1 MEDDIVHIART
12 AGGILL
18 LLDLWRA
25 QVGER
30 PVRALLP
37 PITREHSHACWRSDQ
52 LVSANVDEDL
62 QKQES
67 KVRYG
72 KSGVRHL
79 GEMGGWEKTKE
90 D

>member
-1 MEDDIVHIART
+1 MGEMGSPHMEKKGALGFLTLRMEDNIVHIART

-62 QKQES
+62 QKQE
-67 KVRYG
+67 
-72 KSGVRHL
+72 
-79 GEMGGWEKTKE
+79 
-90 D
+90 

>member
-1 MEDDIVHIART
+1 MAGFSPLEHLRMEDDIVHIART

-30 PVRALLP
+30 PVGALLP
-37 PITREHSHACWRSDQ
+37 PITRENSHTCWLRDQ

-62 QKQES
+62 RVCEND
-67 KVRYG
+67 
-72 KSGVRHL
+72 
-79 GEMGGWEKTKE
+79 EKHPVVWR
-90 D
+90 